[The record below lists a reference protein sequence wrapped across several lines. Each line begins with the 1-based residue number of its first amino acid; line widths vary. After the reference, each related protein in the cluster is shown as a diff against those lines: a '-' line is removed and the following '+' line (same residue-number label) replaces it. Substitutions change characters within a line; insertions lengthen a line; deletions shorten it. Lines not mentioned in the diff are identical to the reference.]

1 MEIKLKKM
9 LIHIKLSAWL
19 LILQFLNELTC
30 SSFLLYKIMNRRTR
44 MTKEE
49 SWLLLIIANEIIN
62 TSSNAKQLW
71 DNAY

>member
-44 MTKEE
+44 MIKEE
-49 SWLLLIIANEIIN
+49 SCLLLIIANEIIN

>member
-49 SWLLLIIANEIIN
+49 SCLLLIIANEIIN

>member
-1 MEIKLKKM
+1 MEIKLKKV

-30 SSFLLYKIMNRRTR
+30 SSFLLYKIWNSQAR

-49 SWLLLIIANEIIN
+49 SCLLLIIANGIIN
-62 TSSNAKQLW
+62 TYSNAKQLW